1 MHTPAKSFFFGLV
14 LLLTAFAAGGR
25 EVTFCGERIPVD
37 NAFVAKKLM
46 DVIRQQIPY
55 ANLPSLRSDARRY
68 FPMIEY
74 LLKQCNMPDD
84 LKYIPI
90 VESGFKN
97 ARSVAGAQGFW
108 QLMPG
113 TATDFGLRMNA
124 SVDERND
131 IYKATIAAL
140 RKLASDFKLIRSEK
154 KIASWVLTAAA
165 YNWGIGRVFNK
176 IDKGSTN
183 YFAMQLNPET
193 AVYVYKIIAIK
204 ELFEY
209 PELYIKNFQY
219 NVFNAVKPYSA
230 SGNTSVNAKEF
241 EKLQLTVG
249 EGATTAPDDAA
260 IQNTARPTEEQVK
273 SLQKDNFK
281 KAARLVVAQIDGKY
295 PNFKD
300 GDSVTIKLA
309 DDLQTLNGFQ
319 RKGTPIK
326 GKGWIIDDRV
336 FIDLGFNSD
345 NVILYDSNSEQGI
358 PLTKVKNK
366 EQVILRVQN

>member
-1 MHTPAKSFFFGLV
+1 MLAAKTKTFLCLAF
-14 LLLTAFAAGGR
+14 LLTGFGAGGR
-25 EVTFCGERIPVD
+25 DLTFCGERIPVND
-37 NAFVAKKLM
+37 ALVARKLM
-46 DVIRQQIPY
+46 DVIKQQIPY

-84 LKYIPI
+84 LKYIPV

-97 ARSVAGAQGFW
+97 ARSSAGAQGFW

-113 TATDFGLRMNA
+113 TATDFNLKINA
-124 SVDERND
+124 AVDERND
-131 IYKATIAAL
+131 IYKSTIAAL
-140 RKLASDFKLIRSEK
+140 RKLAGDFKLIRSEK

-176 IDKGSTN
+176 IDRGSTN
-183 YFAMQLNPET
+183 YFTMQLNPET
-193 AVYVYKIIAIK
+193 AVYVYKIVAIK

-230 SGNTSVNAKEF
+230 SGNTAVGTAAF
-241 EKLQLTVG
+241 EKLQLPVS
-249 EGATTAPDDAA
+249 EGGTAAPDDDAIKAA
-260 IQNTARPTEEQVK
+260 AKPTDAEMK
-273 SLQKDNFK
+273 SLQKETFK
-281 KAARLVVAQIDGKY
+281 KAARLVSARIDGKY
-295 PNFKD
+295 PGFKD
-300 GDSVTIKLA
+300 GDSVTVKLN

-319 RKGTPIK
+319 RKGTRIT
-326 GKGWIIDDRV
+326 GKGWIIDGRV

-345 NVILYDSNSEQGI
+345 NVILYDAESEQGL
-358 PLTKVKNK
+358 PLSNVKNK